1 MTPLRWAGALLLLAG
16 SVAAPLNLLHAEFYG
31 GNEVARVPLQRS
43 GPSTT
48 VQSYAPLIVSLR
60 PEQSPVAILLE
71 AEYVYQQGSGPVEN
85 RYLTHLILGSSI
97 AAQSSMT
104 LAASGQNS
112 EPRLTTMTLLRT
124 KVAAPGLYSILL
136 SEAAVPAIALQR
148 ATLVVRANMRRAD
161 IINVLAGFALM
172 MMGAVTLFATGRSRR
187 PR

>member
-16 SVAAPLNLLHAEFYG
+16 SVAAPLNLLHAEFFG
-31 GNEVARVPLQRS
+31 GNEIARVPLLRS
-43 GPSTT
+43 GPATT
-48 VQSYAPLIVSLR
+48 AQSYAPLIVNLK
-60 PEQSPVAILLE
+60 PEQSPVAVLLE

-97 AAQSSMT
+97 TAQSNMT

-112 EPRLTTMTLLRT
+112 EPRLATLTLLRS
-124 KVAAPGLYSILL
+124 KLEAPGLYSILL
-136 SEAAVPAIALQR
+136 SEAAPPAIALQR

-172 MMGAVTLFATGRSRR
+172 MMGTVTLFATGPSRR
-187 PR
+187 RR